1 MAYCANL
8 LQAICLLESDNLT
21 CVLCK
26 EEDVFKS
33 SERGIKPLLG
43 WLDDGIS
50 KSGFCAAD
58 KVVGKA
64 AAFLYV
70 LLGIEELYANVIST
84 TAVEVLSQYN
94 IKIHFNTK
102 TDYIINRAG
111 NGRCP
116 MESAVL
122 NINDPDTALMAL
134 REKLQQI
141 KSGGNI

>member
-1 MAYCANL
+1 MAYSAD
-8 LQAICLLESDNLT
+8 LQRAINKLKSDNLT

-26 EEDVFKS
+26 GDEVFAS
-33 SERGIKPLLG
+33 LERGIKPLLS
-43 WLDDGIS
+43 WLDDGKS
-50 KSGFCAAD
+50 KYGFCAAV

-70 LLGIEELYANVIST
+70 LLGIKELYANVIST
-84 TAVEVLSQYN
+84 AAVEVLSQYN

-116 MESAVL
+116 MESAV
-122 NINDPDTALMAL
+122 IDTNNPAVALTIL
-134 REKLQQI
+134 KEKLKQI
-141 KSGGNI
+141 NSGGNL